1 MIRLGLVI
9 AWAVMAGPVAAQD
22 AAPSDLD
29 RFRQTASD
37 WLLSG
42 QGLPRDYRVTL
53 MQMDSADRLRA
64 IAYLRRLGLMTERP
78 WSLDDLLR
86 PAATRTEIRE

>member
-1 MIRLGLVI
+1 MMGIGAMFLAASLT
-9 AWAVMAGPVAAQD
+9 ATPVAFEDFAAD
-22 AAPSDLD
+22 ANG
-29 RFRQTASD
+29 

-53 MQMDSADRLRA
+53 MQMDSADRISA
-64 IAYLRRLGLMTERP
+64 IAYLRRIGLLTDSP

-86 PAATRTEIRE
+86 PAKEPAR

>member
-1 MIRLGLVI
+1 MGIGAMFLV
-9 AWAVMAGPVAAQD
+9 ASLAAM
-22 AAPSDLD
+22 PMPLD
-29 RFRQTASD
+29 EFTAQANG

-53 MQMDSADRLRA
+53 MQMDSADRISA
-64 IAYLRRLGLMTERP
+64 IAYLRRIGLMTDSP

-86 PAATRTEIRE
+86 PAKEPAR

>member
-1 MIRLGLVI
+1 MGMGAIFLTVAL
-9 AWAVMAGPVAAQD
+9 ATAPVTFEQFAAD
-22 AAPSDLD
+22 ANL
-29 RFRQTASD
+29 

-53 MQMDSADRLRA
+53 MQMDSADRISA
-64 IAYLRRLGLMTERP
+64 IAYLRRIGLLTDSP

-86 PAATRTEIRE
+86 PASEAAR

>member
-1 MIRLGLVI
+1 MPRLGPILLV
-9 AWAVMAGPVAAQD
+9 AALSVGPVLAEDFD
-22 AAPSDLD
+22 A
-29 RFRQTASD
+29 FRRTASD

-42 QGLPRDYRVTL
+42 QGLPRDYRVQL

-64 IAYLRRLGLMTERP
+64 IAYLRRLGLLTERP

-86 PAATRTEIRE
+86 PAATRTEPRE